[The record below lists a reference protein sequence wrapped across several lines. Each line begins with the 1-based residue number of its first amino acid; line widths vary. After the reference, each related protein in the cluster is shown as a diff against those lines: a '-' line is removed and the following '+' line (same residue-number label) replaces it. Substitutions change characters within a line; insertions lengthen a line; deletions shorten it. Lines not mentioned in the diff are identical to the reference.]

1 MKSKKGIIILSTVV
15 IACAVGFIVS
25 PLVNWSVD
33 ESNASGNIAKSSR
46 FSRKTA
52 AESLTNME
60 ELLANDESFKD
71 GVVASYVVMKL
82 RADAFDSLVEASN
95 EAAGDIPE
103 FASVLKDMNASREM
117 VKNVCASLT
126 QAGEDL
132 NAALSGEER
141 PDLAQNTMNASLAY
155 TTLQKQNKLA
165 DRFIATTDEYLKKS
179 EADDVLKLVRDQ
191 WVDYQRQTAALDGD
205 EKSAKELE
213 EKGYLLSAEQSAKA
227 LKCLNEQY
235 NVCAFGERVVNEILQ
250 IDGGMNAV
258 FFIENE
264 LSVDG
269 LGSEIKVDGLS
280 SEIKV
285 DGLSSEI
292 KVDGLSSEIK
302 VDGLSSE
309 IKLDGLGSEIKL
321 NGLGEQFTTNGLG
334 QIIQTLSVG
343 GVPHIEGL

>member
-95 EAAGDIPE
+95 EAAGDLPE

-132 NAALSGEER
+132 NAALSGEAR

-227 LKCLNEQY
+227 LKCLNQEFV
-235 NVCAFGERVVNEILQ
+235 VCSFGEHVVNEILQ
-250 IDGGMNAV
+250 IDGGGVNEIFHLNNEFQLEAGV
-258 FFIENE
+258 FRMLENE
-264 LSVDG
+264 VS
-269 LGSEIKVDGLS
+269 
-280 SEIKV
+280 V

-334 QIIQTLSVG
+334 DIIQTLSVG
-343 GVPHIEGL
+343 EVPHIEGF